1 MVSVDD
7 DGFVTIHGRVKR
19 FAKIAG
25 EMVSLERVEHIAYQ
39 ASPAFK
45 HAALVE
51 MTHTGESTV
60 LLTTDPQLDRITLM
74 HTARQLNI
82 RELAVARRV
91 MKVDTLPLLGSGKVD
106 YVTLKQQTVS

>member
-1 MVSVDD
+1 
-7 DGFVTIHGRVKR
+7 
-19 FAKIAG
+19 
-25 EMVSLERVEHIAYQ
+25 
-39 ASPAFK
+39 
-45 HAALVE
+45 